1 MFIEKICLEFEEEE
15 KISGMYK
22 LVEVLKEVLEV
33 LDEV

>member
-22 LVEVLKEVLEV
+22 LDEVLEV

>member
-1 MFIEKICLEFEEEE
+1 MFIEKICWEFEEEE

-22 LVEVLKEVLEV
+22 LVEVLEEVLEV